1 LLRRGEGRRIEDR
14 MIDGELAASAETA
27 RESRAA
33 GRAVEDVV
41 PFDPDHSQPP
51 PFGGHR
57 VALAAEFLFP
67 GEQAQAGLQPVADGI
82 RSGEVPRLQGVPGNP
97 WSSPASLSI

>member
-1 LLRRGEGRRIEDR
+1 
-14 MIDGELAASAETA
+14 MIDGELAASAEQL
-27 RESRAA
+27 EQSRAA

-41 PFDPDHSQPP
+41 PFDPGHSQPP

-57 VALAAEFLFP
+57 VALAAQFLFP
-67 GEQAQAGLQPVADGI
+67 DEQAQAGLQPLGTGY
-82 RSGEVPRLQGVPGNP
+82 SGEVPRLQGVPGNP